1 MVGNIKVVD
10 YRLYSSALFISNFGR
25 YSMAEKSLI
34 VLMVLFF
41 SLFAA
46 GISTPVVGQ
55 SATSSKSQEFS
66 ESDGVPVLIK
76 HLPDWESVRNSAV
89 FTQNVGDLKQA
100 LGEQPALNLI
110 EFTPGTEA
118 VTASY
123 PEGKLLIIEYTNPQ
137 ASVEADNKFVQAL
150 TANPGNPPTVYRRI
164 GNYSAF
170 VFEAPDNLAA
180 GSLLDQVKYQK
191 TVQWLGEDPY
201 LLQRLER
208 YFVTTTRDIF
218 ISTVLWIVSGIG
230 LSIVSGLIAG
240 FIFFRVREQKR
251 ATRTAYSD
259 AGGLTR
265 LNLDGL
271 SE

>member
-1 MVGNIKVVD
+1 MGYKRFIVFMFIFFGWFASIANI
-10 YRLYSSALFISNFGR
+10 
-25 YSMAEKSLI
+25 
-34 VLMVLFF
+34 
-41 SLFAA
+41 
-46 GISTPVVGQ
+46 PVHGQ
-55 SATSSKSQEFS
+55 AATSAKSQEVS
-66 ESDGVPVLIK
+66 EIDGLPVLVK
-76 HLPDWESVRNSAV
+76 HLPDFEKVRNSAV
-89 FTQNVGDLKQA
+89 FTQNVIDLKRA
-100 LGEQPALNLI
+100 IGDRAVLDLI

-123 PEGKLLIIEYTNPQ
+123 PEGKLLIVEYTNPQ
-137 ASVEADNKFVQAL
+137 ASGEADRKFVQAL
-150 TANPGNPPTVYRRI
+150 TENPGSPPTVYRRI

-170 VFEAPDNLAA
+170 VFDAPENLAA
-180 GSLLDQVKYQK
+180 GSLLDQVKYEK

-240 FIFFRVREQKR
+240 FIFFRIREQKR